1 MKKTKALVLTFVF
14 LAVVVVVLNVLLFA
28 AHKPEKTSETKYFYS
43 EADYNGYLTEHGF
56 ENGKSDKKFVSAA
69 VQKVG
74 EQTREGTRYFL
85 YLDLRVT
92 FDTAASVYQ
101 IEANARWDKKSSYAG
116 IQTAEGT
123 ALDFLAITWG
133 GGFCADAKDM
143 FGKYYGSGNTAEFS
157 RCESNS
163 YGAFVWQFHERNG
176 LYGDILEYGAARV
189 TLAPVEANGA
199 TELTGVNLTYIHT
212 AHKADYGM
220 MSIDYARRVPHV
232 NYRTIRSSWQT
243 VLSVDF

>member
-28 AHKPEKTSETKYFYS
+28 AHKPGKTSETKYFYS
-43 EADYNGYLTEHGF
+43 EADYNVYLTEHGF
-56 ENGKSDKKFVSAA
+56 ENEKTDKKFVSAA
-69 VQKVG
+69 VRKVG

-133 GGFCADAKDM
+133 GGFCATDKDM
-143 FGKYYGSGNTAEFS
+143 YGECRGVFEVRVEFL
-157 RCESNS
+157 RR
-163 YGAFVWQFHERNG
+163 FR
-176 LYGDILEYGAARV
+176 
-189 TLAPVEANGA
+189 LA
-199 TELTGVNLTYIHT
+199 
-212 AHKADYGM
+212 
-220 MSIDYARRVPHV
+220 VP
-232 NYRTIRSSWQT
+232 
-243 VLSVDF
+243 